1 MSVRIALWLQ
11 RTLSRLISPLW
22 IPLCVLVMTYIFR
35 WKIEGVKSSRAEYS
49 RLRKASVPVLIC
61 ANHLTKL
68 DSALIGWALGG
79 MTFYLRDF
87 GAVAWNLPA
96 REHFA
101 YSWWA
106 RIAVYLLKCIPI
118 DRGGSRKGIAQVLS
132 KLTWLMNRGEA
143 GLVFPEGGRSRTGRV
158 DVQSAAYGV
167 GRIIKAL
174 PGCRVLC
181 VYIRGRS
188 QDSWSDL
195 PKRGESFFV
204 AVRSFEP
211 KSDKGGLRGSVDI
224 AEQVMMH
231 LSEMES
237 RYFDDHA

>member
-1 MSVRIALWLQ
+1 MRQDSA
-11 RTLSRLISPLW
+11 
-22 IPLCVLVMTYIFR
+22 
-35 WKIEGVKSSRAEYS
+35 
-49 RLRKASVPVLIC
+49 PVLIC

-68 DSALIGWALGG
+68 DSALIAWALGG
-79 MTFYLRDF
+79 MAFYIRDF
-87 GAVAWNLPA
+87 GALAWNLPA

-118 DRGGSRKGIAQVLS
+118 DRGGSRKDIAEVLS
-132 KLTWLMNRGEA
+132 KLTWLMDRGGT

-167 GRIIKAL
+167 GRIVRAL

-181 VYIRGRS
+181 VYLRGRS
-188 QDSWSDL
+188 QDSWSEL
-195 PKRGESFFV
+195 PTRGERFFV
-204 AVRSFEP
+204 TVRSFEP
-211 KSDKGGLRGSVDI
+211 KSDKGGLRASVDI
-224 AEQVMMH
+224 AEQVMMK

-237 RYFDDHA
+237 GYFDSHA